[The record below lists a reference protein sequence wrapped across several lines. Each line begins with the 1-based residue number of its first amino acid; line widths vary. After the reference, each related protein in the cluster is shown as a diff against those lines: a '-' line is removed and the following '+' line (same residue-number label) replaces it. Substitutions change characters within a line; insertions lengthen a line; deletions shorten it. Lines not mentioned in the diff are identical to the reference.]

1 MKPCTPSVQD
11 RPLLICDTAEVLA
24 LKLRKE
30 DEDEVRAASGLEP
43 GEALA
48 YIVSHA
54 VEASVILMNGKIVG
68 VFGLEELPSDPTEAS
83 PWMLATDALFS
94 GKDSLW
100 VFTKRSKEIVK
111 EMNKKYHWLSNYV
124 AVTNT
129 QAIRWLAWLGFSF
142 DPEPVTLVDPT
153 VKFVRF
159 QREGGVP
166 SVG

>member
-1 MKPCTPSVQD
+1 LVS
-11 RPLLICDTAEVLA
+11 DTAEVLS
-24 LKLRKE
+24 LRLRKE

-48 YIVSHA
+48 FIINYE
-54 VEASVILMNGKIVG
+54 VEASVILMGGKIVG
-68 VFGLEELPSDPTEAS
+68 LFGLSELPSDLTEAR

-124 AVTNT
+124 AVSNT
-129 QAIRWLAWLGFSF
+129 QAIRWLTWLGFSF
-142 DPEPVTLVDPT
+142 DPEPVTLVDPA
-153 VKFVRF
+153 VQFVRF
-159 QREGGVP
+159 WKEAV
-166 SVG
+166 